1 MKINLNDEN
10 ILSAQEAS
18 TLWGKAD
25 NYVRQMYA
33 KYPDKFPDGS
43 IRKIGKQLV
52 VTVEGME
59 SATGVKKEDL

>member
-1 MKINLNDEN
+1 MKINLNDED

-18 TLWGKAD
+18 AMWGKAD

-43 IRKIGKQLV
+43 VRKFGKQLV
-52 VTVEGME
+52 VTTEGME
-59 SATGVKKEDL
+59 SVTGVKKSDL